1 MGQGNASL
9 QDSDGDG
16 TGDLAGITSRLDYL
30 ASALYFLITFKV
42 DLINFQRRSLSLI
55 FLIFQ
60 TAGKP
65 WS

>member
-1 MGQGNASL
+1 MGLGNASL

-30 ASALYFLITFKV
+30 ASAFNFLIAFKV
-42 DLINFQRRSLSLI
+42 DYINFQLRSSSLI
-55 FLIFQ
+55 FLMFQ

-65 WS
+65 WR

>member
-1 MGQGNASL
+1 MGVGDGSL

-42 DLINFQRRSLSLI
+42 DYQFP
-55 FLIFQ
+55 
-60 TAGKP
+60 A
-65 WS
+65 